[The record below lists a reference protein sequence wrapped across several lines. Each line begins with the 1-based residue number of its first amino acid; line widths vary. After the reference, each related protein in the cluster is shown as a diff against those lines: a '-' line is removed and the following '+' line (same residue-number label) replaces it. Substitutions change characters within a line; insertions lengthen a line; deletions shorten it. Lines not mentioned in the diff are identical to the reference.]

1 MVRDQGRA
9 YVFVKT
15 PKGFVPT
22 PIEVAS
28 ESGAQVLVRAGLRS
42 GAEVAVRGLAAL
54 KGAWLGMGAEE

>member
-1 MVRDQGRA
+1 
-9 YVFVKT
+9 
-15 PKGFVPT
+15 VPT